1 MNKLIA
7 SAALI
12 AASTAL
18 ASATTVTVDIIGI
31 LDSDTSGWLNTDNY
45 SSNTSY
51 GSTLGAYNS
60 SSVSADD
67 VVFAFGPTTGV
78 YADYTSN
85 SFIIGAGNL
94 NNQTTGGPYTDL
106 GSTTLANVT
115 SGSGFT
121 LTARGG
127 YSGTWAAVVISVET
141 LLAQSETATI
151 DDLTTI
157 NISYT
162 TSNAGYPVLTAWV
175 VSTDDGD
182 TDTATELTVTTSG
195 TTSVS
200 GTIDV
205 SSVTEDDVIVVLLS
219 SAGQAATVTGLS
231 LTTTIPEPSAFALL
245 AGVGALAFAVSR
257 RRRSRRA

>member
-1 MNKLIA
+1 MNRLIA

-18 ASATTVTVDIIGI
+18 ASATTVTVDIIDI
-31 LDSDTSGWLNTDNY
+31 LDSDSSGWLDTNNY
-45 SSNTSY
+45 SGNTSY
-51 GSTLGAYNS
+51 DKTLAAYNS
-60 SSVSADD
+60 GQTSVSADA
-67 VVFAFGPTTGV
+67 VAFAFGPTSGV
-78 YADYTSN
+78 YASYTSN
-85 SFIIGAGNL
+85 SFLVGAGNL
-94 NNQTTGGPYTDL
+94 NNQTSGGPYSDL
-106 GSTTLANVT
+106 GTTTLDNV
-115 SGSGFT
+115 SEFT
-121 LTARGG
+121 LTARTG
-127 YSGTWAAVVISVET
+127 YSGTWVAVVISVDT
-141 LLAQSETATI
+141 LLAQSDTATT

-162 TSNAGYPVLTAWV
+162 TDNSGYPVLTAWV
-175 VSTDDGD
+175 VSTDDDGD
-182 TDTATELTVTTSG
+182 DTATALTVTTSSG
-195 TTSVS
+195 DTSVS

-219 SAGQAATVTGLS
+219 SAGQKATVTGLS